1 MALPQD
7 GQNANGLTKV
17 TEVPTGKELI
27 FVDPTTNEGG
37 IITLEDLTTQ
47 ILNKLTSKIFTLD
60 QGNITLIEA
69 LNKLN
74 SKKVNFYTY
83 MLRVDSSLDITLPYR
98 EGVYILTIKHNFAG
112 NNVYIIQGYSENDHA
127 SINAIRR
134 GYEKFV
140 VTSKGVDTLTI
151 SQKDTGG
158 DSDVGLIRLC

>member
-74 SKKVNFYTY
+74 SKTPSKHVNSLENYMKNAPAGVNFCDCQGADDNPDKGSMSICMTY
-83 MLRVDSSLDITLPYR
+83 ANEDHTWGVQYLFSYGNIRYRTMSNGVVDEWKQMI
-98 EGVYILTIKHNFAG
+98 
-112 NNVYIIQGYSENDHA
+112 
-127 SINAIRR
+127 
-134 GYEKFV
+134 
-140 VTSKGVDTLTI
+140 
-151 SQKDTGG
+151 
-158 DSDVGLIRLC
+158 